1 MTVVRRFQQCRVVD
15 VACGDEH
22 TVAILRSKEAART
35 GMNDGSPTSVVTFGC
50 GAVGQ
55 LGRGGLTQV
64 SYPGVVRGLEAL
76 IEYDQRTHTCARTHA
91 RTPTTL
97 HIPLPYAPTTP
108 QHDRI
113 VSSTSLA

>member
-35 GMNDGSPTSVVTFGC
+35 GVNDGSPTSVVTFGC

-76 IEYDQRTHTCARTHA
+76 IEYGQRTHAHARTHA
-91 RTPTTL
+91 LHASHLNPLRTHHPT
-97 HIPLPYAPTTP
+97 A
-108 QHDRI
+108 
-113 VSSTSLA
+113 